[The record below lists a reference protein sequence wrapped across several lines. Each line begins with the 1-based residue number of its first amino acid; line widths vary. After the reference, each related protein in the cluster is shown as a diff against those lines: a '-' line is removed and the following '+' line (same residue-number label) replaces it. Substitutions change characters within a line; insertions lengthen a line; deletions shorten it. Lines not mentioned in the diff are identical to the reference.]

1 LPGGDH
7 PPPAAMHHLIQ
18 DIATCIA
25 AAWLLGMVAQWL
37 KQPVLLA
44 YLAAGFLLG
53 PRGLEWIHER
63 ESVEVISE
71 LGLIFLL
78 FMIGLEIDLKKIIA
92 AGSRISLT
100 ALVQIGGGAVLG
112 IGFFSL
118 CGFSFGG
125 PQWDALYIAVAAVLS
140 STVIIVKLLYDKHE
154 LDTIAGRVTLG
165 VLVLQDLFAIL
176 FLAVQPSLNQLDLG
190 VLLLS
195 LGRVVVLVAAALAVS
210 RFVLPWLFR
219 SVAHLPELVLVGALG
234 WCFLVGEL
242 GARLQLSRE
251 MGALVAGVALS
262 TFPYALDVTAKVT
275 TLRDF
280 FVTLFFVGLG
290 MEIPIP
296 GAAELRLAALLMAFV
311 VATRL
316 VTTFLPLYALRS
328 GLRLSLLP
336 SIYLCQVSEF
346 SLVVIELG
354 AKAGHVSSTTAA
366 AMSLA
371 FVALAVASTF
381 AMVRSDGLLRRLVPA
396 LRRLGL
402 RDLEAAG
409 SGAATS
415 VGEPAGHG
423 ARARIV
429 LLGFFRTASSL
440 LDELM
445 RHAPNL
451 AKDVAVVDFNPE
463 TLARLKARGIPA
475 TYGDIS
481 QKDTLAHAGIGTAEV
496 LVCTLP
502 DSLLKGTTNAKLVRQ
517 LRDLNPG
524 AKILVPAERLSD
536 VAALRAAG
544 ADYVYVPRLLE
555 GFDLCGA
562 VRAAC
567 DQLLDQKRA
576 EIEQLLSERREVL
589 G

>member
-1 LPGGDH
+1 
-7 PPPAAMHHLIQ
+7 MHHLIQ

-37 KQPVLLA
+37 RQPVLLA

-53 PRGLEWIHER
+53 PEGVEWVHER

-112 IGFFSL
+112 LAMFSL

-125 PQWDALYIAVAAVLS
+125 PGWDALYIAVAAALS

-176 FLAVQPSLNQLDLG
+176 FLAVQPSLNQLDVT

-195 LGRVVVLVAAALAVS
+195 LGRVVVLVAVALAVS
-210 RFVLPWLFR
+210 RFVLPVLFQ
-219 SVAHLPELVLVGALG
+219 SVARLPELVLVGALG

-242 GARLQLSRE
+242 GAYLELSRE

-290 MEIPIP
+290 MKIPIP
-296 GAAELRLAALLMAFV
+296 GASEVVLALGLMAFV
-311 VATRL
+311 IASRL
-316 VTTFLPLYALRS
+316 VTTFAPLFLLRS

-336 SIYLCQVSEF
+336 AIYLCQVSEF

-354 AKAGHVSSTTAA
+354 AKAGHVSPTTSA
-366 AMSLA
+366 AMSLS
-371 FVALAVASTF
+371 FVVLAVVSTF
-381 AMVRSDGLLRRLVPA
+381 GMMRSESLLSRMIPL
-396 LRRLGL
+396 LQRLGL
-402 RDLEAAG
+402 KDL
-409 SGAATS
+409 SGPAPGAS
-415 VGEPAGHG
+415 ARADAGHG
-423 ARARIV
+423 VHARIV
-429 LLGFFRTASSL
+429 LLGFYRTASSL
-440 LDELM
+440 LEELL
-445 RHAPNL
+445 RHAPDL

-463 TLARLKARGIPA
+463 TLMHLKARGIA
-475 TYGDIS
+475 AAYGDIS
-481 QKDTLAHAGIGTAEV
+481 QKDTLAHAGIGSAEI

-502 DSLLKGTTNAKLVRQ
+502 DSLLKGTTNAKLVKQ
-517 LRDLNPG
+517 LRDLNPK
-524 AKILVPAERLSD
+524 ARILVPAERLAD
-536 VAALRAAG
+536 VATLRAAG
-544 ADYVYVPRLLE
+544 ADYVHVPRVLE
-555 GFDLCGA
+555 GVDLASA

-567 DQLLDQKRA
+567 DQLLEQKQS
-576 EIEQLLSERREVL
+576 ELEQRLAERREVL